1 MIFDLMNTFGKYF
14 KDEKVVLDSYR
25 LQNGIYVL
33 FKKDGTHEILKVDK
47 ETNSATSLY
56 EYFKVRDFYSNYIDS
71 NKALDTTY
79 KEKIDGKEY
88 SMLKKICS
96 NNHYTL
102 FFKNRFVEGLIKDP
116 KEAIPISIFQKGI
129 DKYFESM
136 IALGKKDKKT
146 EMILDRIKEDIATE
160 EEILENQELIK
171 QKFIETIDLLKGEEL
186 TKDIWI
192 KIFLEEDISKYER
205 ASLKYTYLKLFNKN
219 DENKL
224 KENNV
229 YGINNYNFG
238 YTTGKKPFVELK
250 STPFKVGSMI
260 CLEDI
265 KTIRNMYIWLLK
277 NISSKDFVKI
287 PLSYHFTEE
296 LDKKEIN
303 GEPIYLLSVKNDN
316 GTAKTEDFDYIPF
329 YSDTIKEFTCT
340 NCINTKVNLE
350 ECEFI
355 TKNIDELEKRVS
367 KIWFSN
373 SLRESYYS
381 FKDIVSKRTMIPS
394 WKKEVLKENATIFF
408 EFFHKANRKPLKQNL
423 DQLALNICYH
433 SLLDELKEN
442 KIYFNTIKAMNL
454 WIAFDEYLGGNFK
467 MVKNDIYL
475 KSKEV
480 VLNNGTID
488 SDEMYFF
495 FVGQVAKYLLDKSK
509 ASEKSQSMLDPI
521 MKASKQ
527 EKLISILLRMRDK
540 YSHELRFSN
549 IKFDNILKQLLLD
562 NVEKDVVKNRKY
574 ILAGFL
580 EENLFYLK
588 SKTE

>member
-1 MIFDLMNTFGKYF
+1 MIFDLMNTFDKYF

-33 FKKDGTHEILKVDK
+33 FKKDGTNKILEVDK
-47 ETNSATSLY
+47 DTASTTSLY
-56 EYFKVRDFYSNYIDS
+56 EYFKVRDFYSNYMDS

-102 FFKNRFVEGLIKDP
+102 FFKNRFVEGMIKDP
-116 KEAIPISIFQKGI
+116 KEAIPITIFQKGI

-136 IALGKKDKKT
+136 IALGKNDKKT
-146 EMILDRIKEDIATE
+146 EIILDRIKDHIATD
-160 EEILENQELIK
+160 EEILENREILK
-171 QKFIETIDLLKGEEL
+171 QKFIETIDLLKEKDL
-186 TKDIWI
+186 TKDTWI
-192 KIFLEEDISKYER
+192 KIFLEEDISKYEK

-219 DENKL
+219 DENIL
-224 KENNV
+224 KEKEV

-250 STPFKVGSMI
+250 STPFRVASMI
-260 CLEDI
+260 SLEDI
-265 KTIRNMYIWLLK
+265 RTIRNMYIWLLK
-277 NISSKDFVKI
+277 NVSSKDFVKI
-287 PLSYHFTEE
+287 PLNYHFTEE
-296 LDKKEIN
+296 LDKKRMN
-303 GEPIYLLSVKNDN
+303 GEPVYLLRVKNDN
-316 GTAKTEDFDYIPF
+316 GTAKIEDFDYIPL
-329 YSDTIKEFTCT
+329 YSDTIKEFACT

-355 TKNIDELEKRVS
+355 TKDIDELEKRVS

-381 FKDIVSKRTMIPS
+381 FKDIVSKRTMVPS
-394 WKKEVLKENATIFF
+394 WKKEILKENASIFF
-408 EFFHKANRKPLKQNL
+408 AFFHKANRKPLKQNL
-423 DQLALNICYH
+423 NRLALNICYH

-442 KIYFNTIKAMNL
+442 KIYFNTIKAMSL

-480 VLNNGTID
+480 VLNNGIID

-540 YSHELRFSN
+540 YSHELRLSN
-549 IKFDNILKQLLLD
+549 IKFDHILKQLLVD